1 MFAVIMLVNL
11 LVAMFATTYSE
22 CTEQA
27 ELIWKFKRYVYFL
40 EKSEFIIFRY
50 ELVMDFYNN
59 PAKPCTPPLILLWDI
74 YWLFKKILLTVS
86 TIDKSKSNTDV

>member
-27 ELIWKFKRYVYFL
+27 ELIWKFKRY
-40 EKSEFIIFRY
+40 IIFFLADPY
-50 ELVMDFYNN
+50 F
-59 PAKPCTPPLILLWDI
+59 
-74 YWLFKKILLTVS
+74 FF
-86 TIDKSKSNTDV
+86 